1 MDASVEPGEGRA
13 DALLRACLSA
23 ASFWWPRQ
31 LGPQP
36 SWLEHAPFAF
46 WLVGA
51 LRPRLLVEL
60 GTHGGFSY
68 FTLCQAVQ
76 QHGLDT
82 RCHAVDTWKGD
93 EHAGFYGEE
102 VFERVRAHHD
112 RHYSSFST
120 LIRSTFDA
128 ALPQIGDGTVDLLH
142 IDGRHLYADVR
153 HDLETWR
160 PKMSDR
166 GVVLLHDTNVRDGDF
181 GAFRFWSEVRARH
194 PHFEF
199 LHGHGLGVLGVGAQP
214 PAAVRRLFAAAA
226 DPDDAAALRLA
237 YGRLGATLSVQM
249 AADVARDE
257 LAQKTADA
265 IAFGRRGDELQ
276 AALQARSAEAARL
289 TAELAARAEETSQL
303 AARLAAQQAH
313 AAALA
318 QELAELRS
326 STSWRVTAPLRA
338 SRRMLASLT
347 GYALMILGRSR
358 GGSSGRAAVDRRPVK
373 R

>member
-1 MDASVEPGEGRA
+1 MDAAVEPRDDQVE
-13 DALLRACLSA
+13 ALLRGCLSA
-23 ASFWWPRQ
+23 ASFWWPLQ

-36 SWLEHAPFAF
+36 SWVEHAPFAF

-51 LRPRLLVEL
+51 LRPRVVVEL

-128 ALPQIGDGTVDLLH
+128 ALPQFDDGSVDLLH

-153 HDLETWR
+153 HDFETWR
-160 PKMSDR
+160 AKMSDR
-166 GVVLLHDTNVRDGDF
+166 GIVLLHDTNVRDGDF
-181 GAFRFWSEVRARH
+181 GAFRFWSELAAHH

-199 LHGHGLGVLGVGAQP
+199 LHGHGLGVLGVGTRLPGALHD
-214 PAAVRRLFAAAA
+214 LFAATA
-226 DPDDAAALRLA
+226 DDETVLQIRQA
-237 YGRLGATLSVQM
+237 YSRLGGTLTLQM
-249 AADVARDE
+249 EADR
-257 LAQKTADA
+257 
-265 IAFGRRGDELQ
+265 
-276 AALQARSAEAARL
+276 
-289 TAELAARAEETSQL
+289 
-303 AARLAAQQAH
+303 
-313 AAALA
+313 
-318 QELAELRS
+318 
-326 STSWRVTAPLRA
+326 
-338 SRRMLASLT
+338 
-347 GYALMILGRSR
+347 
-358 GGSSGRAAVDRRPVK
+358 
-373 R
+373 